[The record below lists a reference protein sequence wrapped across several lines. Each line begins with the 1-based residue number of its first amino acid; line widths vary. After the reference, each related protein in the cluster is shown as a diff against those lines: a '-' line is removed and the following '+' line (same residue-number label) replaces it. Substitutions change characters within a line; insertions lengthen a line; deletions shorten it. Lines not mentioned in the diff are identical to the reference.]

1 MHPIAFVQTPF
12 GSAFGIPR
20 QPGLVAGV
28 PGRIVFARPYR
39 VRDAFKGLEGF
50 SHVWVLWGFSLA
62 KRARFSP
69 LVRPPR
75 LGGNETRGVFA
86 TRSPYRPNPLALS
99 CVRLVRIAHTARE
112 GTVLEVE
119 GVDMADSSPVYDVK
133 PYLPY
138 ADCVPEAMGGFAAEA
153 PQARLA
159 VEASAELLAR
169 LPENLRGPLRE
180 ILALDP
186 RPPYQNRPEREYG
199 FPFAGKDVVFRVAD
213 GKAVLLDVRPPP
225 S

>member
-1 MHPIAFVQTPF
+1 VKPIAVIRTPF
-12 GSAFGIPR
+12 GTAFGIPR

-62 KRARFSP
+62 KRTRFSP

-75 LGGNETRGVFA
+75 LGGNATRGVFA

-99 CVRLVRIAHTARE
+99 CVRLVRIEETARD
-112 GTVLEVE
+112 GTVLHVA
-119 GVDMADSSPVYDVK
+119 GVDMADGSPVYDVK

-138 ADCVPEAMGGFAAEA
+138 ADCVPEATGGFAAEA
-153 PQARLA
+153 PRARLA
-159 VEASAELLAR
+159 VEASAALLER
-169 LPENLRGPLRE
+169 LPEDLRGPLVSL
-180 ILALDP
+180 LALDP

-199 FPFAGKDVVFRVAD
+199 FPFAGKDVVFRVSD
-213 GKAVLLDVRPPP
+213 GKAFLLDIR
-225 S
+225 

>member
-1 MHPIAFVQTPF
+1 VKPVATIHTPF

-28 PGRIVFARPYR
+28 PGRIVFEKPYR
-39 VRDAFKGLEGF
+39 AREAFKGLEGF
-50 SHVWVLWGFSLA
+50 SHLWVVWGFSLA
-62 KRARFSP
+62 KRERFSP

-86 TRSPYRPNPLALS
+86 TRSPYRPNPIALS
-99 CVRLVRIAHTARE
+99 CVKLEGIETTRGE
-112 GTVLEVE
+112 GTWLRVS
-119 GVDMADSSPVYDVK
+119 GVDMADGSPVYDVK

-138 ADCVPEAMGGFAAEA
+138 ADCIPSATGGFAAEA
-153 PQARLA
+153 PAPRLEVDA
-159 VEASAELLAR
+159 PAEQLAK
-169 LPENLRGPLRE
+169 LPEDLRAPLKE

-213 GKAVLLDVRPPP
+213 GTAHLLLVR
-225 S
+225 